1 MKHVVLYARHLYQ
14 PFWNIKIRRVRSA
27 GRAREGQNMAHLGH
41 INGPCVPMHLK
52 SNLQLIFNVTKN
64 GCLAPYYWN
73 HGKHSPSRWWDDYL
87 STAGN
92 EKLGP
97 PREKWDPSRTFPFTE
112 RNRWEANIA
121 RNETWIATNCTRI
134 DIGDIYVIKP
144 MQNKR
149 NNGLHFWALL
159 FFTLA
164 FSANACFIFLSE
176 LNLLEASAQ
185 KHLK

>member
-1 MKHVVLYARHLYQ
+1 MC
-14 PFWNIKIRRVRSA
+14 S
-27 GRAREGQNMAHLGH
+27 GGAREDQNMAYLGD

-144 MQNKR
+144 MQSKR

-176 LNLLEASAQ
+176 LNLLEASVQ